1 MIVSYLMPRM
11 LSQPSKMNDYCSAP
25 TDVVPVPLFVCLS
38 VPEFY
43 RTSGDN
49 PAQVPSGLPL
59 LPDSLLQI
67 LPISFI
73 ANTYYTYCVLTKILI
88 FSPPFLLCTISR

>member
-1 MIVSYLMPRM
+1 MIISYLMPRM
-11 LSQPSKMNDYCSAP
+11 LNQVSKMNDYGSAP
-25 TDVVPVPLFVCLS
+25 TDVVPVPFFVCLS

-59 LPDSLLQI
+59 PDSFYKSYPLASLQI
-67 LPISFI
+67 L
-73 ANTYYTYCVLTKILI
+73 TVC
-88 FSPPFLLCTISR
+88 SRRF